1 MLPHSSQDDHAVTP
15 GCQRATVG
23 WWWTEAKLDLRNP
36 QPLPHGD
43 QFDRII
49 TATHHLVLLTKD
61 ANITDS
67 GSVATL

>member
-1 MLPHSSQDDHAVTP
+1 
-15 GCQRATVG
+15 VG

-49 TATHHLVLLTKD
+49 TATHRLVLLTKD

-67 GSVATL
+67 GSVATLW

>member
-1 MLPHSSQDDHAVTP
+1 
-15 GCQRATVG
+15 VG
-23 WWWTEAKLDLRNP
+23 WWWTEAKLNLRNA

-49 TATHHLVLLTKD
+49 TATAATHRLVLLTKA

-67 GSVATL
+67 GSVATLW